1 MHIHPLCAVICAMT
15 PAEELVIHLINLVAT
30 AGFLFLAASRDATLL
45 YSSRFDRM
53 PVHTSRL
60 MGQDWIDELWD
71 GHDRRFYNEIGL
83 HKHVFAKLVSVLE
96 RDAGIIHTRHVSIEE
111 QVAIFLHYA
120 HQGLSNRALQERFQR
135 SMDTITK

>member
-1 MHIHPLCAVICAMT
+1 MT
-15 PAEELVIHLINLVAT
+15 PAEKLVIHLINLVAT

-45 YSSRFDRM
+45 YLSRFNCV

-60 MGQDWIDELWD
+60 TGQNWIDELWD

-83 HKHVFAKLVSVLE
+83 RKHVFVKLVSVLE
-96 RDAGIIHTRHVSIEE
+96 RDAGIIHTQHVSIEE

-120 HQGLSNRALQERFQR
+120 HRGLSNRALQEQFQR
-135 SMDTITK
+135 STDTITK

>member
-1 MHIHPLCAVICAMT
+1 MRIHPLCTVICMMT
-15 PAEELVIHLINLVAT
+15 PAEKLVIHLINLVAT

-45 YSSRFDRM
+45 YLSRFNCV

-60 MGQDWIDELWD
+60 TGQNWIDELWD

-83 HKHVFAKLVSVLE
+83 RKHVFVKLVSVLE
-96 RDAGIIHTRHVSIEE
+96 RDAGIIHTQHVSIEE

-120 HQGLSNRALQERFQR
+120 HRGLSNRALQEQFQR
-135 SMDTITK
+135 STDTITK